1 MNAARDTRTGGVLE
15 AMVLPALT
23 NGGYHYET
31 QVFIGERPNGRRHR
45 LDVLAKD
52 DDDNKYLIS
61 LKWQQVSGTA
71 EQKVPYEMICLAEAI
86 QSGAGEKHTLFLV
99 APDGVCAIIIWEA
112 VWIVICYMRIWLLWL
127 IWKTSL
133 RSRIKASY
141 KLRLPIPLMLAA
153 REEIG

>member
-86 QSGAGEKHTLFLV
+86 QSGAGGKAYLV
-99 APDGVCAIIIWEA
+99 LGGAGW
-112 VWIVICYMRIWLLWL
+112 
-127 IWKTSL
+127 SL
-133 RSRIKASY
+133 RDYYLGGGLDCHLVHADLVILIDLENFVALANQG
-141 KLRLPIPLMLAA
+141 KL
-153 REEIG
+153 